1 MLNISNTIFQGALC
15 QENMLCFPL
24 CDKLKILIHIW
35 MLAAGDLTILKI
47 YLKMP
52 EFKYDYPIHESRLP
66 HKIQHFLIYASV
78 ARKWSIRLLVLG
90 SEHCLES
97 RGGMRIGE
105 VLKLT
110 PDDIIGEKLLLRA
123 PKSGRE
129 QVVIFITQMY
139 LGNVSDSEAMR
150 WIEDL
155 YA

>member
-1 MLNISNTIFQGALC
+1 
-15 QENMLCFPL
+15 
-24 CDKLKILIHIW
+24 
-35 MLAAGDLTILKI
+35 
-47 YLKMP
+47 
-52 EFKYDYPIHESRLP
+52 
-66 HKIQHFLIYASV
+66 
-78 ARKWSIRLLVLG
+78 
-90 SEHCLES
+90 
-97 RGGMRIGE
+97 MRIGE